1 MNLLSTRD
9 NIMNDIVH
17 PVFAGFKKDSIN
29 YTGVLY
35 IGLMIKNKT
44 SKVVEFNCRF
54 GDPETQPLLYRLH
67 SDAFDLFYMTA
78 KEELKD
84 YKLLWKKK
92 SSVTVVMAAKG
103 YPGKYDLDKPIKN
116 LSKLRT
122 QGVTIFH
129 AGTSK
134 IDNEVCINGGRV
146 LGVTAEGD
154 SLEDAVALVY
164 ESVFKIDS
172 TNLVY
177 RKDIGQK
184 GLRKKP

>member
-1 MNLLSTRD
+1 MLFPNTSATFTSIHFFLLRMSFS
-9 NIMNDIVH
+9 NESV
-17 PVFAGFKKDSIN
+17 
-29 YTGVLY
+29 
-35 IGLMIKNKT
+35 
-44 SKVVEFNCRF
+44 
-54 GDPETQPLLYRLH
+54 RL
-67 SDAFDLFYMTA
+67 
-78 KEELKD
+78 
-84 YKLLWKKK
+84 
-92 SSVTVVMAAKG
+92 
-103 YPGKYDLDKPIKN
+103 KN

-177 RKDIGQK
+177 RKDIVQK